1 MADDENNADLDNTD
15 SATGLAACLASEEDE
30 SREVARAPRP
40 RGVRAV
46 KSNARGI
53 VLHVHESNSDSD
65 YEPDKDGNSEYK
77 DDDVADDLEAECLDR
92 NSNPLS
98 QQAAKSYTEDNIIR
112 YRWRDSRLTEIH
124 SKEACDLTA
133 SRGVLVIDFLS
144 LDEKAITME
153 KIFALFKSNN
163 PRWEEIKSNSESTF
177 DECYEAFRDYCDK
190 IAPDVVAYFDKYW
203 KSCTEMWA
211 SFARDRYFSAGN
223 STTNRIEANWHQNTP
238 LIP

>member
-98 QQAAKSYTEDNIIR
+98 QRKR
-112 YRWRDSRLTEIH
+112 PRDSDQ
-124 SKEACDLTA
+124 EAANVLPDTRPVRNRTRADSCGEGSSVAELVYLDLVPRQRR
-133 SRGVLVIDFLS
+133 SLS
-144 LDEKAITME
+144 WGQRIG
-153 KIFALFKSNN
+153 I
-163 PRWEEIKSNSESTF
+163 IKSVEHVSNLRPPF
-177 DECYEAFRDYCDK
+177 
-190 IAPDVVAYFDKYW
+190 
-203 KSCTEMWA
+203 
-211 SFARDRYFSAGN
+211 
-223 STTNRIEANWHQNTP
+223 
-238 LIP
+238 L